1 MARTKATAT
10 EEVVATEN
18 TEVATE
24 ATTTEAQTAKINAK
38 AGRRQAT
45 AAQRKAFFDRRA
57 REHKV
62 ITRDLLSYIGSS
74 PRNFVDTN
82 RQQRFALLSHLI
94 LQNINNI
101 DYVSI
106 VVGDDFTRRSSQ
118 VLRNIHSSSKEAN
131 FAILAGG
138 EKGTEAIEASKKI
151 EDLKAEAIKTLN
163 QINSQISQIASKF
176 A

>member
-1 MARTKATAT
+1 MAKAKTTAT
-10 EEVVATEN
+10 EEVVTIEN

-24 ATTTEAQTAKINAK
+24 ATTAESQSANTNAK

-45 AAQRKAFFDRRA
+45 AAQRKAFFERRA

-62 ITRDLLSYIGSS
+62 TTRDLLSYLGST
-74 PRNFVDTN
+74 PRNFVDAN

-101 DYVSI
+101 DNVSVI
-106 VVGDDFTRRSSQ
+106 SGDDFTRRSSQ
-118 VLRNIHSSSKEAN
+118 VLRNIYSSSKEAN

-163 QINSQISQIASKF
+163 QLNSQISQIASKF

>member
-1 MARTKATAT
+1 MAKAKTTAT
-10 EEVVATEN
+10 EEVATTEN
-18 TEVATE
+18 TEATE
-24 ATTTEAQTAKINAK
+24 ATTAEAQTAKTNAK
-38 AGRRQAT
+38 AGRRQA
-45 AAQRKAFFDRRA
+45 AATQRKAFFERRA
-57 REHKV
+57 REHKAT
-62 ITRDLLSYIGSS
+62 TRDLLSYLGTT
-74 PRNFVDTN
+74 PRNFIDAN

-118 VLRNIHSSSKEAN
+118 VLRNIYSSSKEAN

-163 QINSQISQIASKF
+163 QLNSQISQIASKF